1 MLASVSDGNRASS
14 GKERKTHMISKKMVK
29 ALNRQINAEMYSAY
43 LYFAMSTYATSI
55 GMKGMA
61 HWLFVQGQ
69 EELTHAFRQFQY
81 VNSQG
86 EQVIFAA
93 IAQPPANF
101 DSPLHVFQEVLKHE
115 QKVTAG
121 IHELANLATAEKDHA
136 SGVFLQWFVTEQV
149 EEEQNVHEMVG
160 KLKLV
165 GNNGG
170 GLFMIDKELETRQF
184 VLPPG
189 LVLG

>member
-1 MLASVSDGNRASS
+1 
-14 GKERKTHMISKKMVK
+14 MISKKMVK
-29 ALNRQINAEMYSAY
+29 ALNKQINAELYSSY
-43 LYFAMSTYATSI
+43 LYFAMSSYATSI

-86 EQVIFAA
+86 EQVILDT
-93 IAQPPANF
+93 IERPQANF
-101 DSPLHVFQEVLKHE
+101 NSPLHVFQEVLKHE
-115 QKVTAG
+115 QKVTAS
-121 IHELANLATAEKDHA
+121 INELTNLATAEKDHA
-136 SGVFLQWFVTEQV
+136 SGIFLQWFVTEQV
-149 EEEQNVHEMVG
+149 EEEQNVTEIVG
-160 KLKLV
+160 KLKLI
-165 GNNGG
+165 GGNGG
-170 GLFMIDKELETRQF
+170 GLFMIDKELEARQF